1 MRAYL
6 KEMRVDFTVCAV
18 ALVCALGIFI
28 YRQGQQ
34 NAVEAK
40 NSLAEVQPAAT
51 LKIEVPL
58 RAHAADFIVD
68 EPAAEAETAEPVEIV
83 IEEEAVPAEV
93 APLDMYVLSAEQRAV
108 VEHTVACE
116 ARGESFEGM
125 KLVAQCI
132 RNAAELDG
140 ISPSEAVIKYQY
152 ADYPVEVSD
161 QVREAVAAV
170 FDRGEVVT
178 EEPILFFYSPA
189 NMSDGV
195 SEWHESLRFV
205 ISEGGH
211 RFFALPEVEE

>member
-18 ALVCALGIFI
+18 ALVCALGIFV
-28 YRQGQQ
+28 YRQGQE

-40 NSLAEVQPAAT
+40 NSPAETQPAAT
-51 LKIEVPL
+51 LKVEIPL
-58 RAHAADFIVD
+58 RAHAAELIED
-68 EPAAEAETAEPVEIV
+68 EPAAEAETTEPVEIV

-93 APLDMYVLSAEQRAV
+93 APLGMYYLSAEQRAV

-132 RNAAELDG
+132 RNGAEIDG

>member
-6 KEMRVDFTVCAV
+6 KEMRVDFTVCTV
-18 ALVCALGIFI
+18 LLVFALGVFL
-28 YRQGQQ
+28 YRQGEE
-34 NAVEAK
+34 NALAAK
-40 NSLAEVQPAAT
+40 NSLAE
-51 LKIEVPL
+51 
-58 RAHAADFIVD
+58 AHSSVAVSV
-68 EPAAEAETAEPVEIV
+68 EPANRTYEKLATECEPTVEASAEPVEV
-83 IEEEAVPAEV
+83 IIEEAVPAEV
-93 APLDMYVLSAEQRAV
+93 APLNMYYLSAEQRAV

-140 ISPSEAVIKYQY
+140 ISPLEAVVKYQY

-161 QVREAVAAV
+161 DVREAVAAV
-170 FDRGEVVT
+170 FDRGEFVT
-178 EEPILFFYSPA
+178 DEPILFFYSPA
-189 NMSDGV
+189 NMADGV

-211 RFFALPEVEE
+211 RFFALPEVEK

>member
-6 KEMRVDFTVCAV
+6 REMRVDFTVCAV
-18 ALVCALGIFI
+18 ALVCALGLFV
-28 YRQGQQ
+28 YRQAQE

-40 NSLAEVQPAAT
+40 NSPAEVQPTAT
-51 LKIEVPL
+51 LKVEIPL

-68 EPAAEAETAEPVEIV
+68 EPAAEAEIAEPVEV
-83 IEEEAVPAEV
+83 IIEVEAVPAEV
-93 APLDMYVLSAEQRAV
+93 APLDMYALSAEQRAI

-140 ISPSEAVIKYQY
+140 ISPSEAVVKYQY

-178 EEPILFFYSPA
+178 DQSILFFYSPA
-189 NMSDGV
+189 NISDGV

-211 RFFALPEVEE
+211 RFFALPEVDA